1 MIHNTIAGIRHT
13 ITTIALATGLLF
25 TLAFTSG
32 TAHAQQ
38 TGGEKIIVS
47 GASGQVG
54 GLVVE
59 ALLARDVPASNLILV
74 SRSPDELAAYAR
86 MGAST
91 RFGDFTQPE
100 SLASAYAGGDR
111 LLLISIGG
119 TSVPATRTDLP
130 QP

>member
-59 ALLARDVPASNLILV
+59 ALLARHHCTPV
-74 SRSPDELAAYAR
+74 S
-86 MGAST
+86 
-91 RFGDFTQPE
+91 
-100 SLASAYAGGDR
+100 
-111 LLLISIGG
+111 
-119 TSVPATRTDLP
+119 
-130 QP
+130 